1 MKARFLALAA
11 LVLGLASC
19 QTEPEGLNVNVGG
32 EVDTTITVTIPDTE
46 TRYGAESNSA
56 KSVFENGVL
65 SGDATMRYIF
75 QVYYNNNGEVVESQA
90 VPQVKY
96 SDDKTVN
103 FDVRLVPGRNYTFV
117 VWADVVDGENAG
129 DKHYITRNDEDKI
142 NLRNIT
148 VNERSWDA
156 MDESRDAFTVTEVI
170 EQYNGQMGINLKLKR
185 PHAKLRVITTDMEAL
200 NDLQIT
206 PTKATVEY
214 TTEHYTT
221 FDAVAGAVKEGTKT
235 MRKAHTEFPIAAY
248 GDNVDDQSMVLF
260 TDYFFATEE
269 DEEIVNFSLKVYDQF
284 GVAEVNKI
292 KFNNFNTS
300 IPAQRNYLTTIMGN
314 VLTDGNDIDV
324 IVKDAFENA
333 NNSTDEP
340 YYIEIWDGV
349 TTKQPAYDEATKTYT
364 VKRGSE
370 LAWIAATVNG
380 TTRATDAFN
389 GMTIVLAYD
398 INLGGNEW
406 TPIGTGVKFQGS
418 FDGQGHTIKGL
429 KVTER
434 HGDAQAALFGSIAG
448 TSEFKNVV
456 IDEACIKYPANGK
469 DYYAAAIVGTL
480 YGTHVFENI
489 TVKNSTITGN
499 NKVGAIFAHDGSST
513 QITIDNCH
521 VDNCYIASEDTADG
535 GCVGGLIGYYATG
548 REGKPNTIS
557 NSSVKN
563 STIVGINSTNSG
575 KRANSEFIGSILTND
590 AMVLNIV
597 DCVVEN
603 NEFSQTT
610 DGVNPVS
617 YVGVF
622 NTKFIGGDRAEENK
636 GKVVING
643 YETVAQ
649 GLGVNEENDYL
660 VTSTEGLTYLAE
672 EVNSGNN
679 EVANSD
685 IILDGDI
692 DLSSF
697 IMTRSAVRNNW
708 TPIGTEANPYQGTFD
723 GNNCTI
729 KNLALVEEVAKEG
742 KAYIG
747 FFGYAKNATIKNV
760 TFENVYINIPCL
772 DIDHSQGHIGAV
784 AGSLEGTST
793 IENVTVKGDI
803 TVYTTQTANGA
814 SRVAVVAGGNA
825 YGDVTMK
832 NVHVVAN
839 EGSSLIA
846 NNNVGALAGQLQGK
860 MVFENCSSNIN
871 VTANK
876 FFAGGLVGIAAGDSY
891 IKNCHTTGN
900 VSVVAGR
907 EGRHNDEYRV
917 GGIAGGWADGKTK
930 VFTLEGCAYSGKLY
944 GANADGAVV
953 ENFDYAG
960 YVGRGYTL
968 SNCAGSTVIIDGMK
982 YVQVRDDVYG
992 KYYYTGAIMDI
1003 AGVKAVV
1010 FQVENGFKAVSLEQ
1024 KDLNSLYWQDAMDW
1038 ATGLGQGWSLAS
1050 IYDLD
1055 DIHAARKVINA
1066 ALTADDA
1073 NNTLFV
1079 ENING
1084 SNACYLSSTMAPYG
1098 ESDANGNAY
1107 FANRAFF
1114 KRFNANGY
1122 WDVPYSSF
1130 DCINIYTPLK
1140 SNYVARAVY
1149 SLGMYNIGDIVTVGG
1164 QKAIVY
1170 SITEDGAKAV
1180 SVEQGGEMTWDES
1193 MAWAEGLGSGWS
1205 LASLE
1210 DMQAIYGVRFALN
1223 RALAADNANNVLFE
1237 EDNKEDNGSYADYW
1251 TSTLVEGTS
1260 STPKAYYFR
1269 FDATGR
1275 EFTNRT
1281 MFPVEYSRA
1290 VYTIK

>member
-32 EVDTTITVTIPDTE
+32 EVDTFVTVTIPETE
-46 TRYGAESNSA
+46 TRAGDTNSA
-56 KSVFENGVL
+56 LSVFDNGIL
-65 SGDATMRYIF
+65 EDANTTMRYILEIYYGDIMAER
-75 QVYYNNNGEVVESQA
+75 QVEF
-90 VPQVKY
+90 
-96 SDDKTVN
+96 SDEQKTIA
-103 FDVRLVPGRNYTFV
+103 FPVRLVPNRDYNFV
-117 VWADVVDGENAG
+117 VWADVVTKNADEEFSDRDNHYNTKSQTNADGVAYGLN
-129 DKHYITRNDEDKI
+129 
-142 NLRNIT
+142 NISL
-148 VNERSWDA
+148 NETWVA
-156 MDESRDAFTVTEVI
+156 MDESRDAFTGYHNTAE
-170 EQYNGQMGINLKLKR
+170 EGTKYTGNLGINITLIR
-185 PHAKLRVITTDMEAL
+185 PFAKLRIITTDVEDL
-200 NDLQIT
+200 NKLQIY
-206 PTKATVEY
+206 PHHATVIY
-214 TTEHYTT
+214 TTKHRAS
-221 FDAVAGAVKEGTKT
+221 FDATDGTYADASLEKT
-235 MRKAHTEFPIAAY
+235 HTYNIVAY
-248 GDNVDDQSMVLF
+248 GDNVENQQQVLF
-260 TDYFFATEE
+260 TDYFFADNDVVKFEMDVFE
-269 DEEIVNFSLKVYDQF
+269 QNNAS
-284 GVAEVNKI
+284 I
-292 KFNNFNTS
+292 KNNTFNTD
-300 IPAQRNYLTTIMGN
+300 IPVKRNHLTTIAGDILTEGN
-314 VLTDGNDIDV
+314 NVSV
-324 IVKDAFENA
+324 IVNPVFANA
-333 NNSTDEP
+333 ITNPDEDEH
-340 YYIEIWDGV
+340 YIKVWDGV
-349 TTKQPAYDEATKTYT
+349 AIEEPDYNETTKTYT
-364 VKRGSE
+364 VKDGAE
-370 LAWIAATVNG
+370 LAWIAQQVNNDTKFEGKTV
-380 TTRATDAFN
+380 
-389 GMTIVLAYD
+389 VLSKN
-398 INLGGNEW
+398 ICLGGHEW
-406 TPIGTGVKFQGS
+406 TPIGGAKF
-418 FDGQGHTIKGL
+418 FDGTFDGNGKTVGDFKVTKQDGHAGLFGNARATIKNL
-429 KVTER
+429 TVNNVTIVAC
-434 HGDAQAALFGSIAG
+434 HYAG
-448 TSEFKNVV
+448 
-456 IDEACIKYPANGK
+456 G
-469 DYYAAAIVGTL
+469 IVGQG
-480 YGTHVFENI
+480 Y
-489 TVKNSTITGN
+489 VKMN
-499 NKVGAIFAHDGSST
+499 
-513 QITIDNCH
+513 NCH
-521 VDNCYIASEDTADG
+521 VDGIDITLSTKNGDWGDKA
-535 GCVGGLIGYYATG
+535 GGLVGQNC
-548 REGKPNTIS
+548 EGANMYIT
-557 NSSVKN
+557 N
-563 STIVGINSTNSG
+563 STAKNVKIQGYRDLGGIAG
-575 KRANSEFIGSILTND
+575 MAHKG
-590 AMVLNIV
+590 NIV
-597 DCVVEN
+597 TGCSVEN
-603 NEFSQTT
+603 IAIFQDLSVDYESTTPTTMAGVVGRVHDNIGEYSNNNESN
-610 DGVNPVS
+610 VEIS
-617 YVGVF
+617 
-622 NTKFIGGDRAEENK
+622 
-636 GKVVING
+636 VII
-643 YETVAQ
+643 
-649 GLGVNEENDYL
+649 
-660 VTSTEGLTYLAE
+660 TEGLTQNVDSEVYTVTSAEGMQAMVEIAE
-672 EVNSGNN
+672 EDNDAEIVLG
-679 EVANSD
+679 
-685 IILDGDI
+685 GDI
-692 DLSSF
+692 DLSELV
-697 IMTRSAVRNNW
+697 ITRSTVSNW
-708 TPIGTEANPYQGTFD
+708 APIGTEAKPFTGTFD
-723 GNNCTI
+723 GNGCTI
-729 KNLALVEEVAKEG
+729 KNLALVENEAKEG

-793 IENVTVKGDI
+793 IENVTVKGDVQ
-803 TVYTTQTANGA
+803 VYTTQTANGA
-814 SRVAVVAGGNA
+814 SRVAVIAGGNA
-825 YGDVTMK
+825 YGNVTMK

-891 IKNCHTTGN
+891 IKNCHTTGD

-930 VFTLEGCAYSGKLY
+930 VCTLEGCTYSGELY

-1084 SNACYLSSTMAPYG
+1084 SDACYLSSTMAPYG
-1098 ESDANGNAY
+1098 ESDANGNTY

-1114 KRFNANGY
+1114 KRFNTNGY
-1122 WDVPYSSF
+1122 WDVPYSTF
-1130 DCINIYTPLK
+1130 DCINIYAPLK

-1193 MAWAEGLGSGWS
+1193 MAWATGLGTGWN

-1223 RALAADNANNVLFE
+1223 RALATDDASNVLFE
-1237 EDNKEDNGSYADYW
+1237 EDKKEEDGTDAAYW

-1260 STPKAYYFR
+1260 TTTKAKYVCFSDELKVIQS
-1269 FDATGR
+1269 FA
-1275 EFTNRT
+1275 